1 MVFNME
7 TQQKNIR
14 KDNFYFSKYSI
25 SQTNVDTIWE
35 IRANW
40 ENNVTCYLSVL
51 VNTLVLCLPE
61 RYF

>member
-1 MVFNME
+1 MQ

-14 KDNFYFSKYSI
+14 KDNFYFPKYSI
-25 SQTNVDTIWE
+25 SSSQTGVDTIWE

-40 ENNVTCYLSVL
+40 ENNVICYLSVL
-51 VNTLVLCLPE
+51 VNTLVLHLPE